1 MGLVTS
7 LLVKPM
13 NSITYRITGLMFL
26 AVAFTVFLLVYL
38 TNGQM
43 NEHFKEYLVVQNME
57 MGKNGMM
64 KHMDL
69 GSSNSTVATVM
80 GAPEEIFLDSV
91 HKSLV
96 WVGMAVLA
104 AGLIASYFVARS
116 ITVPLRNLSRAAE
129 QIEQGNFDQQVPVE
143 TKDEVGHLAA
153 IFNRMAETLA
163 VNTSLRRQFL
173 ANIAHELRT
182 PLAIIQGHL
191 EGMVDGVIEPSVEQ
205 LSSLHEEAIRLNR
218 LITDLRDLSLAEVR
232 QLALEKSSTDV
243 NQIISRALFMLKPLA
258 DAKDIYVNYKLDEK
272 LPEITADT
280 DRISQVFYNILM
292 NAIRYSPTKSMV
304 GVVTSQVELENRT
317 WLKVSVSDN
326 GPGIAQEDIP
336 HIFDHFY
343 RGDKSRDRKS
353 GGSGLG
359 LAIVKQL
366 VEIHGGQVAVE
377 SKLGEGSVFKIL
389 LPIGPEGYGKDQNP
403 VRG

>member
-1 MGLVTS
+1 
-7 LLVKPM
+7 M

-57 MGKNGMM
+57 MGQNGMM
-64 KHMDL
+64 NHMDVNN
-69 GSSNSTVATVM
+69 GAVAIMM
-80 GAPEEIFLDSV
+80 GPSEETFLASV

-104 AGLIASYFVARS
+104 AGLAASYAVARS

-191 EGMVDGVIEPSVEQ
+191 EGMVDGVIEPSIEQ

-232 QLALEKSSTDV
+232 QLALEKNITDV
-243 NQIISRALFMLKPLA
+243 NQIVSRALYMLKPLA
-258 DAKDIYVNYKLDEK
+258 DGKDIRVNCTLDEK
-272 LPEITADT
+272 LPEIVADA
-280 DRISQVFYNILM
+280 DRISQVFYNILV
-292 NAIRYSPTKSMV
+292 NAIRYSPAKGIV
-304 GVVTSQVELENRT
+304 KVVTMVAEMEGRS
-317 WLKVSVSDN
+317 WLKILVADN

-377 SKLGEGSVFKIL
+377 SKLGEGSVFQVL
-389 LPIGPEGYGKDQNP
+389 LPVGLDGYSRDKGH
-403 VRG
+403 G

>member
-1 MGLVTS
+1 
-7 LLVKPM
+7 M

-26 AVAFTVFLLVYL
+26 AVALTVFLLVYL
-38 TNGQM
+38 ADGQM
-43 NEHFKEYLVVQNME
+43 TEQFREYLVVQHV
-57 MGKNGMM
+57 GMDQNDM
-64 KHMDL
+64 MD
-69 GSSNSTVATVM
+69 SPPNPTMTIVM
-80 GAPEEIFLDSV
+80 GPPEETFLASV
-91 HKSLV
+91 HNSLI
-96 WVGMAVLA
+96 WVGIAVLVV
-104 AGLIASYFVARS
+104 GLAASYALARS

-191 EGMVDGVIEPSVEQ
+191 EGMVDGVIEPSQEQ
-205 LSSLHEEAIRLNR
+205 LSSLHEEAIRINR

-232 QLALEKSSTDV
+232 QLALEKSIMNV
-243 NQIISRALFMLKPLA
+243 NQIISRALYMLKPLA
-258 DAKDIYVNYKLDEK
+258 DGKDILVNCTLDEN
-272 LPEITADT
+272 LPEIAVDA
-280 DRISQVFYNILM
+280 DRISQVFYNILV
-292 NAIRYSPTKSMV
+292 NAIRYSPAKGIV
-304 GVVTSQVELENRT
+304 KVVTMAAEMEGQS
-317 WLKVSVSDN
+317 WLKISVADN
-326 GPGIAQEDIP
+326 GPGIAQDDIP

-366 VEIHGGQVAVE
+366 VEIHGGRVAVE
-377 SKLGEGSVFKIL
+377 SKLGEGSVFQVL
-389 LPIGPEGYGKDQNP
+389 LPVSMEGYSPNKGL
-403 VRG
+403 G